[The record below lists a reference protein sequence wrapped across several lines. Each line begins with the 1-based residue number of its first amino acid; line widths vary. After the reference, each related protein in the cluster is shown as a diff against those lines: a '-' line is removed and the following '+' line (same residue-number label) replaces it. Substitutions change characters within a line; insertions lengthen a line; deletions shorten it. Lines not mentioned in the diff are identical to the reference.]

1 MPVTGRKGSAR
12 GVPMPEAFGL
22 LQGVGGSMPPAGR
35 SVSVDPACVAAA

>member
-22 LQGVGGSMPPAGR
+22 LQGVGGSMPPVGDLVQISPQEAR
-35 SVSVDPACVAAA
+35 L